1 MKLSV
6 GFAALLVFRFILVS
20 SHQNCSVTRQPDDS
34 FSYQFSEPHAAA
46 CDISWEDANK
56 TVIARNSR
64 RNETLVQALTN
75 RSIITKICFD
85 YLLQGKECSG
95 VLVKI
100 ACSVNCTS
108 LLERSTK
115 TTTELIPQPRLNC
128 PSNSTSLHQ
137 VNPTL
142 SCRTDDWVFGLYA
155 IIIIIAV
162 TVIVTVIVTAIVTVI
177 VVQCFYKRRR
187 WRSNRET
194 VLYSAPLQLKNMNGN
209 PSKV

>member
-115 TTTELIPQPRLNC
+115 TTT
-128 PSNSTSLHQ
+128 